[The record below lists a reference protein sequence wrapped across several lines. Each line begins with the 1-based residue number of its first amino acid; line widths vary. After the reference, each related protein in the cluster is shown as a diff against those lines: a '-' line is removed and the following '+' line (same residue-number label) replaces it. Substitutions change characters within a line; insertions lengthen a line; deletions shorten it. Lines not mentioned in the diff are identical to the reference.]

1 MLLYVNNNWGNH
13 INLILLCCLWLI
25 FSTLLLAVA
34 VWKYW
39 IWGKKISFLLE
50 EDIRFAQL
58 IVSVTNIMLIA
69 YSTITT
75 ISMDPVRISP
85 LMSSRMSR
93 HKCHIQPSS
102 HCSLLCSPA
111 TISYVL
117 IKRKWKLTVLLMS
130 YFLKIGGNT
139 VVLAQAHQ
147 P

>member
-1 MLLYVNNNWGNH
+1 MLVYVNN
-13 INLILLCCLWLI
+13 
-25 FSTLLLAVA
+25 
-34 VWKYW
+34 Y
-39 IWGKKISFLLE
+39 WGKSYKFNFIVLSVADIFYSTFSSSSVKILNLGKKDLILE

-75 ISMDPVRISP
+75 ISMDPVGISP

-93 HKCHIQPSS
+93 HICHIQPSS

-117 IKRKWKLTVLLMS
+117 IKRKRKLTVLLMS

-139 VVLAQAHQ
+139 VVLSQAHQ